1 MVAHLV
7 KNLPAMQ
14 EIWVP
19 SLGWEDPLE
28 EGKATPSSALAW
40 RIPMDRG
47 AWWATVHVVA
57 ESDTSEWQGTAQQDK
72 QFGGAVRT
80 PQALGPKLM
89 EMLAPQAAL

>member
-1 MVAHLV
+1 
-7 KNLPAMQ
+7 
-14 EIWVP
+14 
-19 SLGWEDPLE
+19 
-28 EGKATPSSALAW
+28 
-40 RIPMDRG
+40 MDRG